1 MQLVLLAGE
10 LGEKYGQE
18 HEYYN
23 LHTPADA
30 IKLLCFNY
38 PALQQELVTAH
49 HNGIGYKVIQGGAA
63 MGYDELHLPFGSRP
77 LLVVPVI
84 TGAGGG
90 GVSQVLAGVGLVA
103 AAVAFAPVG
112 AGFLA
117 AGLGVGASTTATF
130 SLAAGAYIASTSA
143 VLAGGVSTAIGAIG
157 AGLILSG
164 TANLISP
171 QPELRNS
178 SIGRIKG
185 DSTNVRGPGPDGITR
200 GGLGQQNY
208 AFTGPV
214 NTVGTGATLPVIY
227 GRVITGSH
235 LIAASLEVSDDSGP
249 LRIATQKPGE
259 KTLKI
264 NSERL
269 TTQLKDCGGVDSRRG
284 DSKDELKVT
293 SDDTDK
299 KKKVKINKQFGSGAN
314 DDAKLKEESSISFSG
329 RSKTLKYKHDKDK
342 EPHKKLDIIF
352 ALNNGLFDY
361 VAAEGTTKIDGFITY
376 EITITVSQSG
386 GDDIDV
392 ARAQITVQGL
402 LNSEDQEVIFGNRI
416 EMPKVKGAE
425 SANEKV
431 YVKVEII
438 EAEVYDGTTFKLQG
452 YGYDLL

>member
-10 LGEKYGQE
+10 LGEKYGQQ

-49 HNGIGYKVIQGGAA
+49 HNGVGYKVIQGGAA
-63 MGYDELHLPFGSRP
+63 MGYEELHLPFGSRP
-77 LLVVPVI
+77 LLVVPVV

-90 GVSQVLAGVGLVA
+90 GTSQILLGVGLVA
-103 AAVAFAPVG
+103 AALFIPGAQVLGFAGFNAALAGTAGTIVG
-112 AGFLA
+112 A
-117 AGLGVGASTTATF
+117 AGSALG
-130 SLAAGAYIASTSA
+130 A
-143 VLAGGVSTAIGAIG
+143 VG

-171 QPELRNS
+171 QPELRNPS
-178 SIGRIKG
+178 FGRIKG
-185 DSTNVRGPGPDGITR
+185 EGTNVRGPGPDGITR
-200 GGLGQQNY
+200 GGLGQPNY

-249 LRIATQKPGE
+249 LRIATQRPGE

-269 TTQLKDCGGVDSRRG
+269 TTELKDCGGVDSRRG
-284 DSKDELKVT
+284 GSKNELIVNSKDANT
-293 SDDTDK
+293 
-299 KKKVKINKQFGSGAN
+299 KKKVKIDKQFGPDAN
-314 DDAKLKEESSISFSG
+314 DDAELKEEESISFSQQG
-329 RSKTLKYKHDKDK
+329 EALKYRKSDN
-342 EPHKKLDIIF
+342 ERKKLDIIF

-376 EITITVSQSG
+376 EITVTVSQSG
-386 GDDIDV
+386 DDVDV

-402 LNSEDQEVIFGNRI
+402 LNSEDQEVVFGNRI

-425 SANEKV
+425 GANERV

-452 YGYDLL
+452 YGYNLL

>member
-130 SLAAGAYIASTSA
+130 SLASGAYIASTSA

-185 DSTNVRGPGPDGITR
+185 EGTNVRGPGPDGITR

-208 AFTGPV
+208 AFTGPA

-314 DDAKLKEESSISFSG
+314 DDAKLEEESSISFSERG
-329 RSKTLKYKHDKDK
+329 KALKYKHDKDK
-342 EPHKKLDIIF
+342 QPHKKLDIIF

-386 GDDIDV
+386 DDVDV

-425 SANEKV
+425 GANEKV

>member
-63 MGYDELHLPFGSRP
+63 MGYDELHLPFGSKP

-84 TGAGGG
+84 SGAGGN
-90 GVSQVLAGVGLVA
+90 AGNFLIGAGLVGA
-103 AAVAFAPVG
+103 SFLFPG
-112 AGFLA
+112 AGLFGF
-117 AGLGVGASTTATF
+117 AGLGGPAVIAG
-130 SLAAGAYIASTSA
+130 AAGATSLGVA
-143 VLAGGVSTAIGAIG
+143 LTTAGTALSAIG
-157 AGLILSG
+157 AGLILQG

-171 QPELRNS
+171 QPELRNPTL
-178 SIGRIKG
+178 GRIKG

-208 AFTGPV
+208 AFTGPA

-249 LRIATQKPGE
+249 LRIATRKPGE

-269 TTQLKDCGGVDSRRG
+269 TTELKDCGGVDSRRG
-284 DSKDELKVT
+284 ESKDELKVT

-299 KKKVKINKQFGSGAN
+299 KKKVKINKQFGSGTN
-314 DDAKLKEESSISFSG
+314 DDAKLKEEESISFNE
-329 RSKTLKYKHDKDK
+329 RSKALKYKHDKD
-342 EPHKKLDIIF
+342 EQPHKKLDIIF

-386 GDDIDV
+386 DDVDV

-425 SANEKV
+425 SANERV

>member
-38 PALQQELVTAH
+38 PALQQELITAH

-77 LLVVPVI
+77 LLVVPVV

-130 SLAAGAYIASTSA
+130 SLASGAYIASTSA

-185 DSTNVRGPGPDGITR
+185 EGTNVRGPGPDGITR
-200 GGLGQQNY
+200 GGLGQPNY
-208 AFTGPV
+208 AFTGPA

-249 LRIATQKPGE
+249 LRIATQRAGE

-269 TTQLKDCGGVDSRRG
+269 TTELKDCGGVDSRRG
-284 DSKDELKVT
+284 ESKDELKVT

-299 KKKVKINKQFGSGAN
+299 KKKVKINKQFGPGAN
-314 DDAKLKEESSISFSG
+314 DDAKLKEEKSISFSEQ
-329 RSKTLKYKHDKDK
+329 SKALKYKHDKD
-342 EPHKKLDIIF
+342 EQTHKKLDIIF

-386 GDDIDV
+386 DDVDV
-392 ARAQITVQGL
+392 ARAVITVQGL

-425 SANEKV
+425 SANERV

>member
-49 HNGIGYKVIQGGAA
+49 HNGVGYKVIQGGAA

-90 GVSQVLAGVGLVA
+90 GTSQILLGVGLVA
-103 AAVAFAPVG
+103 AAVVFAPVG

-117 AGLGVGASTTATF
+117 SGLGVGASTTATF
-130 SLAAGAYIASTSA
+130 SLASGAYIASTSA

-269 TTQLKDCGGVDSRRG
+269 TTELKDCGGVDSRRG

-314 DDAKLKEESSISFSG
+314 DDARLEEESSISFSE
-329 RSKTLKYKHDKDK
+329 RIKALKYKHDKDK
-342 EPHKKLDIIF
+342 QPHKKLDIIF
-352 ALNNGLFDY
+352 VLNNGLFDY

-402 LNSEDQEVIFGNRI
+402 LNSKDQEVIFGNRI

-425 SANEKV
+425 GANEKV

>member
-10 LGEKYGQE
+10 LGEKYGQQ

-49 HNGIGYKVIQGGAA
+49 HNGVGYKVIQGGAA
-63 MGYDELHLPFGSRP
+63 MGYDELHLPFGSKP

-90 GVSQVLAGVGLVA
+90 GVSQVLAGVGLLA
-103 AAVAFAPVG
+103 AAIVFAPAG

-117 AGLGVGASTTATF
+117 AGLGVGSTTTATF
-130 SLAAGAYIASTSA
+130 SLASGAYIASTSA
-143 VLAGGVSTAIGAIG
+143 VLAGGVSTAVGAIG
-157 AGLILSG
+157 AGLLLTG
-164 TANLISP
+164 TANLVSP

-185 DSTNVRGPGPDGITR
+185 EGTNVRGPGPDGITR

-208 AFTGPV
+208 AFTGPA

-235 LIAASLEVSDDSGP
+235 LIAASLEVSDESGP
-249 LRIATQKPGE
+249 LKIATQRPRE
-259 KTLKI
+259 ETLKI

-269 TTQLKDCGGVDSRRG
+269 TTELKDCGGVDSRRG
-284 DSKDELKVT
+284 GSKDELKVRT
-293 SDDTDK
+293 ADINKNT
-299 KKKVKINKQFGSGAN
+299 KVKIDKQFGPNAS
-314 DDAKLKEESSISFSG
+314 DDAKLKEEKSITFNEKSEA
-329 RSKTLKYKHDKDK
+329 LKYKQGDDQR
-342 EPHKKLDIIF
+342 KKLDIIF

-376 EITITVSQSG
+376 EITITVTQSG
-386 GDDIDV
+386 DDVDV
-392 ARAQITVQGL
+392 AFARITVQGL
-402 LNSEDQEVIFGNRI
+402 LNATDQEVIFGNRI
-416 EMPKVKGAE
+416 ELPKVKGAQKE
-425 SANEKV
+425 GERI

-452 YGYDLL
+452 YGYNLLEVT

>member
-1 MQLVLLAGE
+1 MV
-10 LGEKYGQE
+10 
-18 HEYYN
+18 
-23 LHTPADA
+23 
-30 IKLLCFNY
+30 
-38 PALQQELVTAH
+38 
-49 HNGIGYKVIQGGAA
+49 
-63 MGYDELHLPFGSRP
+63 
-77 LLVVPVI
+77 
-84 TGAGGG
+84 
-90 GVSQVLAGVGLVA
+90 GVGLIGA
-103 AAVAFAPVG
+103 SFLFPG
-112 AGFLA
+112 AGLFGTQGLITGGVFGTGLA
-117 AGLGVGASTTATF
+117 ASAG
-130 SLAAGAYIASTSA
+130 AAGALTTLGTAISA
-143 VLAGGVSTAIGAIG
+143 VG

-171 QPELRNS
+171 QPELRNPTL
-178 SIGRIKG
+178 GRIKG

-269 TTQLKDCGGVDSRRG
+269 TTELKDCGGVDSRRG

-293 SDDTDK
+293 SDDPDK

-314 DDAKLKEESSISFSG
+314 DDAKLKEESSISFSE
-329 RSKTLKYKHDKDK
+329 RIKALKYKHDKDK
-342 EPHKKLDIIF
+342 QPHKKLDIIF

-386 GDDIDV
+386 GRSSADIWWRRYRCSASTDHS
-392 ARAQITVQGL
+392 ARSFEL
-402 LNSEDQEVIFGNRI
+402 
-416 EMPKVKGAE
+416 
-425 SANEKV
+425 
-431 YVKVEII
+431 
-438 EAEVYDGTTFKLQG
+438 
-452 YGYDLL
+452 

>member
-10 LGEKYGQE
+10 LGEKYGQQ

-49 HNGIGYKVIQGGAA
+49 HNGVGYKVIQGGAA

-77 LLVVPVI
+77 LMVVPVI
-84 TGAGGG
+84 SGAGGSST
-90 GVSQVLAGVGLVA
+90 SQILLGVGLVA
-103 AAVAFAPVG
+103 ASFLLPG
-112 AGFLA
+112 AGLFGFAGLGGTVAAGTTLA
-117 AGLGVGASTTATF
+117 AGSSFVVGSAFGTAVGTAFSAVGAS
-130 SLAAGAYIASTSA
+130 
-143 VLAGGVSTAIGAIG
+143 
-157 AGLILSG
+157 LILSG

-171 QPELRNS
+171 QPELRNPS
-178 SIGRIKG
+178 FGRIKG
-185 DSTNVRGPGPDGITR
+185 EGTNVRGPGPDGITR

-227 GRVITGSH
+227 GRVITGGH
-235 LIAASLEVSDDSGP
+235 LIAASLEVSDDSAP
-249 LRIATQKPGE
+249 LRIATQRPGE

-269 TTQLKDCGGVDSRRG
+269 TTELKDCGGVDSRRG
-284 DSKDELKVT
+284 GSKDELKVT
-293 SDDTDK
+293 SADTDK
-299 KKKVKINKQFGSGAN
+299 KKKVKINKQFGSGAD
-314 DDAKLKEESSISFSG
+314 DDARLEEESSISFNE
-329 RSKTLKYKHDKDK
+329 RSKALKYKHDKDK
-342 EPHKKLDIIF
+342 QPHKKLDIIF

-386 GDDIDV
+386 DDVDV

-402 LNSEDQEVIFGNRI
+402 LNSEDQEVVFGNRI

-425 SANEKV
+425 GANERV

-452 YGYDLL
+452 YGYDLLKDA